1 MAPTAAY
8 AKRTVPELRKELESR
23 QLSHDGNKPDL
34 IARLEAHDA
43 AQAAV
48 EPPTTATA
56 QEEPAPE
63 PEAEPEAQ
71 PETQPEAQSETQ
83 PEAQPA
89 PEPAPESA
97 PAQPAQEH
105 QASPA
110 PRKPSP
116 EEAKA
121 LALAD
126 LELKLRRAKKFA
138 DDQSTIDSLQ
148 RQIARVH
155 KFGVDPTTQL
165 ARDLGLGSG
174 PASAAPKSAN
184 RPRSRRR
191 KANPQSKSTKHARS
205 N

>member
-1 MAPTAAY
+1 MAPMAAY

-48 EPPTTATA
+48 EPPTAATA

-63 PEAEPEAQ
+63 PEAQ
-71 PETQPEAQSETQ
+71 PETQPEAQPA
-83 PEAQPA
+83 PESA